1 MRHRPVFFSILFAL
15 ITFLPLTSPAQ
26 AVYGETSLEFDQGYL
41 FARTQTSDGAA
52 AFIVI
57 DLAAPATTVTGNIAG
72 VGLLHQRRESGSI
85 APARL
90 GGALGGFGLPLSV
103 TGESTVAQF
112 HVGNIVFPNVPVRIV
127 QAIPDIAGRKVV
139 GIVGLDLLRRAEV
152 LSLQYGTSP
161 RMTLQSKPRPGAGA
175 RVSIAMNNDV
185 LTAAGSINGT
195 EVQFVL
201 DTGSPESFI
210 SPAGVR
216 AIGAS
221 AVAGSGVKLQ
231 LADGTTVT
239 ARSSNVRSFSIGTSG
254 YTGVEFH
261 IAELPVFA
269 QSAGTTAL
277 LGNSFF
283 SGLSR
288 MEINFTTSSAT
299 FVSE

>member
-1 MRHRPVFFSILFAL
+1 MQYRSAIRNILFAL
-15 ITFLPLTSPAQ
+15 FIMLPFTSSAQ

-41 FARTQTSDGAA
+41 FARTLASDGGA
-52 AFIVI
+52 AFVLI
-57 DLAAPATTVTGNIAG
+57 DLACPATAVTGNVASLG
-72 VGLLHQRRESGSI
+72 RQQMRQENGDV

-90 GGALGGFGLPLSV
+90 GAALGGFGLSLPVS
-103 TGESTVAQF
+103 GESTVAQF
-112 HVGNIVFPNVPVRIV
+112 HVGNIIFPNVPVRIV
-127 QAIPDIAGRKVV
+127 QAIPDVAGRKVV

-152 LSLQYGTSP
+152 VSLQYGNTP
-161 RMTLQSKPRPGAGA
+161 RMMLQSKARPGSGA
-175 RVSIAMNNDV
+175 RVPIVLNNNV
-185 LTAAGSINGT
+185 VTATGSINGT

-201 DTGSPESFI
+201 DTGSPESFL

-221 AVAGSGVKLQ
+221 AVAGSTAKLQ
-231 LADGTTVT
+231 LTDGTTVT

-261 IAELPVFA
+261 IADLPVFTQA
-269 QSAGTTAL
+269 SGTSAL

-288 MEINFTTSSAT
+288 VEINFAANTAT